1 MAEAEARVDE
11 QILACVRSIPR
22 GRVMTYGD
30 VAEYVGSNAPRQVG
44 RVLSEYGDTDSDDV
58 LDDSPHWQ
66 PLPWHRVLRAD
77 GRCAPHLFL
86 RQRALLLLEGVPFRG
101 DRVLLRECRWDG
113 VSPG

>member
-1 MAEAEARVDE
+1 MESEPNIE
-11 QILACVRSIPR
+11 ELILACVRSIPR

-44 RVLSEYGDTDSDDV
+44 RVLAESGDEVDG
-58 LDDSPHWQ
+58 Q

-86 RQRALLLLEGVPFRG
+86 RQRALLLLEGVPFRA

-113 VSPG
+113 IPAS